1 LENRTYYVGDL
12 CYVLNRD
19 EWDTVCLYD
28 IDPED
33 PEGFLDPDG
42 YDLFKPGSGRP
53 FFILRTACGDGCYE
67 GSDGK
72 SYCVDSGTMGIIA
85 VDDISEKEKLK
96 EAVEK
101 GLGHLHETDEEVF
114 LSDYDG
120 TLVFGELVEIC
131 TA

>member
-1 LENRTYYVGDL
+1 
-12 CYVLNRD
+12 
-19 EWDTVCLYD
+19 
-28 IDPED
+28 
-33 PEGFLDPDG
+33 
-42 YDLFKPGSGRP
+42 
-53 FFILRTACGDGCYE
+53 
-67 GSDGK
+67 
-72 SYCVDSGTMGIIA
+72 MGIIA